1 MKAIVISA
9 TSDIATEMCTQWAKK
24 GWTLSGTYLSQ
35 GANYK
40 KLIGLM
46 KLFPC
51 DLLNKD
57 SIDEAAQLI
66 GNSMKGWELIVFASG
81 SLIPVGSFDQVDIDE
96 WIASIHLNFINQ
108 IRMLRNLLPYRDHQ
122 SGEKT
127 VLFFAGGGTNTAVV
141 NYSAYTVSKIAL
153 IKMCELLDAEIP
165 NVKFSIIGPGWVKT
179 KIHHATIQAGKAFA
193 GDNFEKTKEKL
204 NSDESESIQRVIE
217 SFEWVISQPKKIV
230 SGRNF
235 STVFDRWGTD
245 ELVESLSL
253 DQNMYKLRRFGN

>member
-9 TSDIATEMCTQWAKK
+9 TSDIATEMCVHWAKK

-40 KLIGLM
+40 KLMGLM

-57 SIDEAAQLI
+57 SIDETAQLI
-66 GNSMKGWELIVFASG
+66 GKSIKGWELIIFAAG
-81 SLIPVGSFDQVDIDE
+81 SLMPVGSFDQVDIDE
-96 WIASIHLNFINQ
+96 WIASIHLNFIHQ
-108 IRMLRNLLPYRDHQ
+108 IRMLRNLLPYRDRQ
-122 SGEKT
+122 AGEKT

-165 NVKFSIIGPGWVKT
+165 DVKFSIIGPGWVKT

-193 GDNFEKTKEKL
+193 GDNFEKL
-204 NSDESESIQRVIE
+204 
-217 SFEWVISQPKKIV
+217 KK
-230 SGRNF
+230 N
-235 STVFDRWGTD
+235 
-245 ELVESLSL
+245 
-253 DQNMYKLRRFGN
+253 